1 MCVFTPFGI
10 DDRLKQLDDEPE
22 QQFEE
27 DRFNQLR
34 KNPSMTG
41 CQVKEKFPSQR

>member
-34 KNPSMTG
+34 KNPSMKG
-41 CQVKEKFPSQR
+41 KISKPALNQRI